1 VQRGSSAAPIRSCQ
15 VEQIQRLGKALI
27 WYAARAGQIPFA
39 LSTQQQHNT
48 HMHKNNLRGVHP
60 RPPPPPLCI
69 PLCTRAMGVSFV
81 LSFFSP
87 PTRDAP
93 SRARSNKTRERDA
106 LGEAQKRADDEKR
119 REEISSREKRGRAKY
134 GESLLPTRAQGD
146 QSNYRQSLY

>member
-1 VQRGSSAAPIRSCQ
+1 MPLGSGRADSFCSLSLHAA
-15 VEQIQRLGKALI
+15 A
-27 WYAARAGQIPFA
+27 
-39 LSTQQQHNT
+39 TQHT
-48 HMHKNNLRGVHP
+48 HAQKQPERGVHP
-60 RPPPPPLCI
+60 RPPPLPLCI
-69 PLCTRAMGVSFV
+69 PLFTRAMGVSFV

-106 LGEAQKRADDEKR
+106 LGEAQKRAGDEKR

-134 GESLLPTRAQGD
+134 GESPLPSRAQGD